1 MKKITILALAAA
13 MSVSSF
19 AMKIGVV
26 NTQEVFAKYS
36 GTKKVQEELVKEKTK
51 LENDIR
57 VKEIE
62 LQKFGVELQGKGD
75 KVTAQEKESYQK
87 QATALQA
94 FVKNAQAQLTRKERQ
109 SMEEIKTNIDASIQ
123 SIAKKKKFDYVLE
136 DGAVKFGGTDITQEV
151 IKTMENTKKIEL

>member
-1 MKKITILALAAA
+1 MLALAAT

-19 AMKIGVV
+19 AMKMGIV

-75 KVTAQEKESYQK
+75 KVTQQEKEAYQK

-94 FVKNAQAQLTRKERQ
+94 FVKNAQSQLTRKERQ

-136 DGAVKFGGTDITQEV
+136 AGAVKFGGTDITQEV